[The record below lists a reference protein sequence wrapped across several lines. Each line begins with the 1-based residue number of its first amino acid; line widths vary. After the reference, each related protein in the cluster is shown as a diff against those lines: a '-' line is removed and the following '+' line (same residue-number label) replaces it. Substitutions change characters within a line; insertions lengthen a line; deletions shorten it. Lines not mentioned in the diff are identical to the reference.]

1 MHRVF
6 PVAVLA
12 LLVGAFAALG
22 QAKPDFSGDWVLNKA
37 KSRLQFPDIAVIDR
51 GSMEIEHREPDFK
64 FRRVFVIGVEKDIF
78 DQELTTDG
86 REVTTREGKRKAVS
100 RLSWEGAALVLTTR
114 YSGGSGEAT
123 SEVTYRLQDDGKVLE
138 AVERFRSPKHQHE
151 NVWIFERK
159 SGGTAP

>member
-1 MHRVF
+1 MYRSLV
-6 PVAVLA
+6 VVVLASLLGMCAVL
-12 LLVGAFAALG
+12 G
-22 QAKPDFSGDWVLNKA
+22 QSKPDFSGEWVLNKA
-37 KSRLQFPDIAVIDR
+37 KSRLQFPDITVIDR
-51 GSMEIEHREPDFK
+51 GSMDIEHQEPSFK

-100 RLSWEGAALVLTTR
+100 RLSWDGDALVYATR
-114 YSGGSGEAT
+114 YSGSQGDAT

-159 SGGTAP
+159 